1 MRVAFAGSP
10 EPAVPVLEALAEST
24 HEVCLVVSQPDRRRG
39 RRGSPRPTPVAAR
52 ALERGIPVMRP
63 DSINADDA
71 LARLRDAEVGALAVA
86 AFGQLLKSDVLEGW
100 PCINVHYSLLPA
112 YRGAAPV
119 ERAIMDGCEHS
130 GVTIMQMDPGLDTGP
145 IISAEELTIGPDD
158 DAGTM
163 LARMGEV
170 GGRLLVA
177 ALDDLEGGRLET
189 REQPEEGVSLAPR
202 IVADDLPLDPGRPA
216 ARLADQV
223 RALRPHIG
231 ARLGID
237 GEVFKIWSARAEPG
251 GGTPGLSRDG
261 DRLVLTTADGLLV
274 IDELQ
279 PPGKGRMAA
288 ADFLRGRRG
297 ELGLDAP

>member
-10 EPAVPVLEALAEST
+10 APAVPVLEALVLSA
-24 HEVCLVVSQPDRRRG
+24 HEVTLVVSQPDRPRG
-39 RRGSPRPTPVAAR
+39 RRGAPQPTPVAAW

-63 DSINADDA
+63 DSINAEDA
-71 LARLRDAEVGALAVA
+71 LARLRDARVGALAVA
-86 AFGQLLKSDVLEGW
+86 AFGQLLRSDVLDGW

-119 ERAIMDGCEHS
+119 ERAIMDGRECS

-145 IISAEELTIGPDD
+145 IISSQELPIGPDD
-158 DAGTM
+158 DTGTM
-163 LARMGEV
+163 LARMAEA

-177 ALDDLEGGRLET
+177 ALDDLEAGRMVT

-202 IVADDLPLDPGRPA
+202 IVADDLPLDPGLPA
-216 ARLADQV
+216 ARLADRV

-237 GEVFKIWSARAEPG
+237 GDVFKIWSAHAEPG

-261 DRLVLTTADGLLV
+261 ERLILATADGQLV

-297 ELGLDAP
+297 ELGLDSR